1 MKTLLF
7 AVLFISFTTI
17 CFAQQMNHDGV
28 MQQNELKYNPME
40 STWSYERPNS
50 QLQYN
55 AYEGK
60 WDYGRPG
67 TSPEYNPFNNKW
79 EIQK

>member
-1 MKTLLF
+1 MKTLLI
-7 AVLFISFTTI
+7 AALFISLTTV
-17 CFAQQMNHDGV
+17 CFAQHNNDRPL
-28 MQQNELKYNPME
+28 QQNELKFNPME
-40 STWSYERPNS
+40 STWSYERPTS

-55 AYEGK
+55 SFEGK

-67 TSPEYNPFNNKW
+67 TSPEYNPFTNKW

>member
-7 AVLFISFTTI
+7 AVLFISLTTI
-17 CFAQQMNHDGV
+17 CFAQHDNDRLL
-28 MQQNELKYNPME
+28 QQNELKFNPME
-40 STWSYERPNS
+40 STWSYERPNA

-55 AYEGK
+55 SFEGK

-67 TSPEYNPFNNKW
+67 TSPEYNPFTNKW